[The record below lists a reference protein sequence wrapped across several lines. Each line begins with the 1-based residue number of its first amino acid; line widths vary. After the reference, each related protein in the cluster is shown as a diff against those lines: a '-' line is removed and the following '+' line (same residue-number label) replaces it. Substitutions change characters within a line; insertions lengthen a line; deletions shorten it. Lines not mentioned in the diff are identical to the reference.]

1 MVRANSRRGW
11 PWCVDV
17 LRDAAMGLGVL
28 LAAIVGLCLLAP
40 ASASAS
46 SPCTPTVCNI
56 VVHLSDQ
63 RFDTYT
69 VPLNV
74 TQATDS
80 NADVP
85 LSIQRQWEFQVN
97 GGNGQVGSASIL
109 ATSAIPANLWSGL
122 VPPFSATA
130 TPLQPGPGLSISS
143 GVTTA
148 TAAPGFASSR
158 TVSPLLIPPGGAT
171 QVLTASFTVDSTGL
185 SFVLLSVTPNQGT
198 DSWSFTSSS
207 DPADTGAVNTNPG
220 GGLSVPLQNPTPG
233 ITYTFTFTGTV
244 ANSSAAP
251 VPSKPFLGLQ
261 AVNPGTPLTSVIA
274 SSYVSA
280 DAALEG
286 SVSYSFDGLY
296 SLWPSAGSQFSVW
309 YPNGPDPTS
318 SGVGCTPYMVL
329 AGVST
334 NCTDTVTDTSGSF
347 FASPPTGTVAWSNH
361 GSGGFGGGGSCT
373 LVGSG
378 LAGPA
383 FNYATC
389 SVSYTPTATPQNP
402 VRTDMV
408 TATYGGDI
416 AHTGSV
422 SFYPGMGP
430 GPFVTVISPP
440 ALASGTY
447 GQSYW
452 ASEPAVPGPYGP
464 YSWSLGGGTLPPG
477 LTLTSNGTISGT
489 PTGAGT
495 FAFNATVS
503 DSETPAQ
510 TVTVPE
516 QIVITQATSTISYT
530 GPQQLSTNSSF
541 TPSATLT
548 SSTSGCQAGVAVA
561 FTLNANPI
569 SGAGG
574 PYQLETATTAAG
586 GSATG
591 AAVSTNN
598 WQIGSYTITATYAGS
613 AGCAGSAS
621 GSALLITAPGL
632 ATAGAGQY
640 SVPGAGDVSFAF
652 LAALVPLTHS
662 YLGQLSLVNDHRW
675 QFIASVTSYVKT
687 SATTGQLS
695 GKGSLYFWSPTLS
708 HSCGGWVLAAS
719 NVSYTVSF
727 AATTKSSLGSFGI
740 QIAYTPTAAQPGTLP
755 NSSPLA
761 LARGLI
767 TMA

>member
-1 MVRANSRRGW
+1 MVRVNSRRGW
-11 PWCVDV
+11 YGCLSG
-17 LRDAAMGLGVL
+17 LRCMAMALGGLLVVV
-28 LAAIVGLCLLAP
+28 VGLCLLAP

-46 SPCTPTVCNI
+46 SPCTPTQCGI

-69 VPLNV
+69 APLNV

-80 NADVP
+80 TADVQ
-85 LSIQRQWEFQVN
+85 LSIQRQWDFQLN
-97 GGNGQVGSASIL
+97 GGNGQVGSASIV
-109 ATSAIPANLWSGL
+109 ATSAIPANLWNGL
-122 VPPFSATA
+122 VPPFTATA
-130 TPLQPGPGLSISS
+130 TPLQAGQGLSVSS

-158 TVSPLLIPPGGAT
+158 TVSPLLIPPGGGT

-185 SFVLLSVTPNQGT
+185 SFVLLSLTPNQST

-207 DPADTGAVNTNPG
+207 DPADTGGVNASPG
-220 GGLSVPLQNPTPG
+220 GGLSVSLNNPTPG

-244 ANSSAAP
+244 ANSSAQP
-251 VPSKPFLGLQ
+251 VPSKPFLGLE
-261 AVNPGTPLTSVIA
+261 AVRPGTPLTSVIA
-274 SSYVSA
+274 SGYSSP
-280 DAALEG
+280 DPALEG
-286 SVSYSFDGLY
+286 TVSYSFDGLY
-296 SLWPSAGSQFSVW
+296 WLWPSAGSQFSVW

-318 SGVGCTPYMVL
+318 SGLGCSPYMVL
-329 AGVST
+329 AGQST
-334 NCTDTVTDTSGSF
+334 TCTVTVTDTSGSY
-347 FASPPTGTVAWSNH
+347 FASPPTGAVTWSTQ
-361 GSGGFGGGGSCT
+361 GSGTFSDGESCT

-378 LAGPA
+378 LVGPA
-383 FNYATC
+383 FDYATC
-389 SVSYTPTATPQNP
+389 LVSYTPTATPPNP
-402 VRTDMV
+402 VRTDTV
-408 TATYGGDI
+408 TATYAGDI

-440 ALASGTY
+440 VLATGTY

-452 ASEPAVPGPYGP
+452 AGEPAVSGPYGP

-477 LTLTSNGTISGT
+477 LTLSPDGTISGT
-489 PTGAGT
+489 PTSAGT
-495 FAFNATVS
+495 FTFTATVS

-516 QIVITQATSTISYT
+516 QIVIVQAASTINYT
-530 GPQQLSTNSSF
+530 GPQQVSTKSNF
-541 TPSATLT
+541 MPSATLT
-548 SSTSGCQAGVAVA
+548 SSTSGCQAGVGVT
-561 FTLNANPI
+561 FMLNENPI
-569 SGAGG
+569 TGATG
-574 PYQLETATTAAG
+574 PYQLESATTAAG

-621 GSALLITAPGL
+621 GSALLVTAPGL
-632 ATAGAGQY
+632 ATVGWGQY
-640 SVPGAGDVSFAF
+640 SVPGAGNMSFAF
-652 LAALVPLTHS
+652 FAALVPGTHS
-662 YLGQLSLVNDHRW
+662 YVGQFSLVNDHRW
-675 QFIASVTSYVKT
+675 QFIATVTSYVKT

-695 GKGSLYFWSPTLS
+695 GKGSLYFWSPALN
-708 HSCGGWVLAAS
+708 HCCGGWVLAAS
-719 NVSYTVSF
+719 NVTYTVSF
-727 AATTKSSLGSFGI
+727 AATTKSSLGSLGI
-740 QIAYTPTAAQPGTLP
+740 QIAYTPAAAQPGPLP